1 NNFTNGSQ
9 TGTDKSVT
17 MNVLPKADLLLSPPS
32 VAHKTTH
39 VVTDPQSATGSGSMG
54 YTLQGVT
61 NFNAGQTTSTHA
73 SVVAVDYQNT
83 PGVINRTIV
92 TGTSAAGATFG
103 TTTHLTGL
111 STSSPSL
118 AHQPDG
124 TRLISGDD
132 TRIAG
137 MAYQVGDL
145 IYIARGLTVNSS

>member
-1 NNFTNGSQ
+1 
-9 TGTDKSVT
+9 
-17 MNVLPKADLLLSPPS
+17 
-32 VAHKTTH
+32 
-39 VVTDPQSATGSGSMG
+39 
-54 YTLQGVT
+54 
-61 NFNAGQTTSTHA
+61 
-73 SVVAVDYQNT
+73 
-83 PGVINRTIV
+83 TIV

-145 IYIARGLTVNSS
+145 IYIARGLTVNSSGGASTTGSDAVRIIVIRDSTSQIVSQGTYFNPNFDYIYPSLAVNTQGDMLVGFTRSSNVQGSGSTNGNLGAYAVYAQADPVNPASAI